1 MASLIAHHFPI
12 VRPRDAEKAWFNPIQ
27 KIRAADRP
35 EERVRLRMVEFLVRE
50 AGFSPNRIT
59 TELPVKAYRD
69 QTALRADIL
78 CFDAFL
84 RPLLLIE
91 CKAESVR
98 LDEKVAMQAAK
109 YNSTVKAPY
118 VMVTNGVRDLLFCI
132 REDGSVEFVDD
143 FRAVFPAS
151 AESARTI
158 EYWQERGFWGGVGDR
173 TDSVGGSSI
182 VDGSISGGGSSAD
195 RSGSVGGSSTKRKV
209 ATGGESVDRTDS
221 VGGSPT
227 KDGSSPRDA
236 GNLYETLDQSA
247 ALSAYLTTFYTSP
260 EAQNQYIVVRVPEE
274 LVKSSG
280 LPQTLAH
287 FMRVFPAGE
296 RKSRSALG
304 FCVGAGERTKLVA
317 IYIDERGGENWSVG
331 DVEVQD
337 GVVVV
342 GGVEVFRASIKSN
355 NSFNSFQI
363 ATSRYSDITINDPGA
378 IQHHPDT
385 ELLNEMLRFLK

>member
-12 VRPRDAEKAWFNPIQ
+12 VRPRDAEKAWFNPVQ

-35 EERVRLRMVEFLVRE
+35 EERVRLRMVEFLLRE

-59 TELPVKAYRD
+59 TELPIKANRD

-91 CKAESVR
+91 CKAESIR

-143 FRAVFPAS
+143 FRVVFPAS
-151 AESARTI
+151 AESTRTI
-158 EYWQERGFWGGVGDR
+158 EYWQERGFWGGVWDR
-173 TDSVGGSSI
+173 TDSVGGSS
-182 VDGSISGGGSSAD
+182 
-195 RSGSVGGSSTKRKV
+195 
-209 ATGGESVDRTDS
+209 
-221 VGGSPT
+221 T
-227 KDGSSPRDA
+227 KDGSSPRDD
-236 GNLYETLDQSA
+236 GSLYETLDHSA

-260 EAQNQYIVVRVPEE
+260 EAQNQYISVRVPEKLTE
-274 LVKSSG
+274 SAG
-280 LPQTLAH
+280 LPQVISH

-355 NSFNSFQI
+355 NSFKSFQI

>member
-12 VRPRDAEKAWFNPIQ
+12 VRPRDAEKAWFNPVQ

-59 TELPVKAYRD
+59 TELPVKMQRD

-78 CFDAFL
+78 CFDEFL

-109 YNSTVKAPY
+109 YNSTIKAPY
-118 VMVTNGVRDLLFCI
+118 VMVTNGIRDLLFCI
-132 REDGSVEFVDD
+132 REDGSVEYVDD
-143 FRAVFPAS
+143 FRVVFPAS
-151 AESARTI
+151 AEPERSL
-158 EYWQERGFWGGVGDR
+158 EYWQERGFWGGVESG
-173 TDSVGGSSI
+173 DSVGESPAKDASSPR
-182 VDGSISGGGSSAD
+182 DGLPAD
-195 RSGSVGGSSTKRKV
+195 RARSVGETS
-209 ATGGESVDRTDS
+209 
-221 VGGSPT
+221 T
-227 KDGSSPRDA
+227 KDGLSPPRDA
-236 GNLYETLDQSA
+236 GNLYEALDQNA
-247 ALSAYLTTFYTSP
+247 ALSAYLSTLYTSP
-260 EAQNQYIVVRVPEE
+260 EAQNQYISVRVPEK
-274 LVKSSG
+274 LVESAG
-280 LPQTLAH
+280 LPQVISH

-304 FCVGAGERTKLVA
+304 FCVGKDQRTKLVN

-331 DVEVQD
+331 DVDVRD

-342 GGVEVFRASIKSN
+342 GGVKVFKASNESPSSKTK
-355 NSFNSFQI
+355 NSFSI
-363 ATSRYSDITINDPGA
+363 VISRYRNVEINDPGA
-378 IQHHPDT
+378 IQHHPDK
-385 ELLNEMLRFLK
+385 ELLNEMLQFLE